1 MKHILHM
8 SLCIFITR
16 LSYGCNKVQHCIIR
30 LSGLSTNFCFALLSV
45 LCVNCPSWDS
55 SVLPVIS
62 MLLKCELF
70 TYKQKLSRPV
80 IRSQSIT
87 VENFTEF
94 FSFVYFSFFLYST
107 ITPIANFIQQTS
119 VWLKLK
125 NREKFP
131 QTKEQVQE
139 QNKWKIVKFFVLFVL
154 PTN

>member
-119 VWLKLK
+119 V
-125 NREKFP
+125 
-131 QTKEQVQE
+131 
-139 QNKWKIVKFFVLFVL
+139 
-154 PTN
+154 